1 MDSSDLVNGEV
12 YWAHEIIAYGCSGG
26 QRAGE
31 QQEMV
36 DICIPAWTRGVR
48 RQEKKSVSPQGSLGT
63 QGGTLS
69 QLLCRKTCFPIKQAS
84 YH

>member
-1 MDSSDLVNGEV
+1 VRREVKAKMDSSDGLVNGEI

-26 QRAGE
+26 QKAGE

-36 DICIPAWTRGVR
+36 DISIPTWTRSVR

-63 QGGTLS
+63 RGGTL
-69 QLLCRKTCFPIKQAS
+69 LVPE
-84 YH
+84 